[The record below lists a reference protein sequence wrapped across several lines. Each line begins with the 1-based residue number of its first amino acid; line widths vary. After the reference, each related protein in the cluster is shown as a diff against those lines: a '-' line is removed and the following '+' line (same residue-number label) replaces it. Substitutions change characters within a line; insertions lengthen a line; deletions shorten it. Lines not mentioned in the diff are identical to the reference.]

1 MFSKKEPTHPMKLIF
16 QESFQVNLEVQM
28 FKKVILTKKKEKN
41 VNEHSSV
48 SPEGPRNPFLQKRKE
63 KNVINIL
70 KKNQLIQPK
79 FTFQGRSEGNLKNPK
94 RPFLQKER

>member
-79 FTFQGRSEGNLKNPK
+79 FTF
-94 RPFLQKER
+94 